1 MLKEHLIQIDKNLC
15 IGCGQC
21 IKDCPANNIALI
33 NKKAH
38 IKQQQCIKCG
48 HCTAI
53 CPKKAVSMTGFN
65 EPPIEFKE
73 KTTVDSH
80 QLMQA
85 LKTRRT
91 IRQFKDQPISDEV
104 IHQIIEAGRLTPTGS
119 NAQDVSYI
127 VLKDNLKDF
136 ERIAVRL
143 FRRLLPVIKLI
154 NKTAREVPIDDD
166 FFFKKAPAVILVISK
181 SQINGALAASNM
193 ALMAE
198 SHGLG
203 VLYSGFFAMAVK
215 YSSKLRK
222 QLQLK
227 HGKVITALV
236 LGYPN
241 VKYHRT
247 AQKEEATIHYF

>member
-1 MLKEHLIQIDKNLC
+1 MKEHLIQIDKKAC
-15 IGCGQC
+15 IGCSQC
-21 IKDCPANNIALI
+21 IKDCPANNIALTD
-33 NKKAH
+33 KKAY
-38 IKQQQCIKCG
+38 IKQQRCIKCG
-48 HCTAI
+48 HCVAI
-53 CPKKAVSMTGFN
+53 CPKQAVSMTGFN

-73 KTTVDSH
+73 KTVVDSY

-104 IHQIIEAGRLTPTGS
+104 IKQIIEAGRLTPTGS

-136 ERIAVRL
+136 EKIAVRL
-143 FRRLLPVIKLI
+143 FRRLLPLIKLV
-154 NKTAREVPIDDD
+154 NSTAKEVPIDDD
-166 FFFKKAPAVILVISK
+166 FFFKKAPTVILVVSK
-181 SQINGALAASNM
+181 NQINGALAASNM

-198 SHGLG
+198 AHGLG
-203 VLYSGFFAMAVK
+203 VLYSGFFTMAVK
-215 YSSKLRK
+215 YSPKLRK

-227 HGKVITALV
+227 NGKIIAALV

-241 VKYHRT
+241 VNYRRT
-247 AQKEEATIHYF
+247 VQKEEATIHYF

>member
-1 MLKEHLIQIDKNLC
+1 MKEHLIQIDKNLC
-15 IGCGQC
+15 IGCSQC
-21 IKDCPANNIALI
+21 IKDCPTNNIALI

-38 IKQQQCIKCG
+38 IKQQQCIQCG
-48 HCTAI
+48 HCAAI
-53 CPKKAVSMTGFN
+53 CPKKAVTMTGFD
-65 EPPIEFKE
+65 E
-73 KTTVDSH
+73 

-104 IHQIIEAGRLTPTGS
+104 IQQIIEAGRLTPTSG
-119 NAQDVSYI
+119 NAQNVSYI
-127 VLKDNLKDF
+127 VLKNNLKDF
-136 ERIAVRL
+136 EKTAVRL
-143 FRRLLPVIKLI
+143 FRHLLPLIKLV
-154 NKTAREVPIDDD
+154 NVAAKEVPIDDD
-166 FFFKKAPAVILVISK
+166 FFFKKAPAVILVVSK

-198 SHGLG
+198 AHGLG

-215 YSSKLRK
+215 YSPTLRK

-227 HGKVITALV
+227 NGQVVTALV

-241 VKYHRT
+241 VNYYRT
-247 AQKEEATIHYF
+247 AQKEEAIIRYF

>member
-1 MLKEHLIQIDKNLC
+1 MKEHRIQINKNLC
-15 IGCGQC
+15 IGCSQC
-21 IKDCPANNIALI
+21 IKDCPTNNIALI

-38 IKQQQCIKCG
+38 IKQQQCIQCG
-48 HCTAI
+48 HCAAI
-53 CPKKAVSMTGFN
+53 CPKKAVTMTGFD
-65 EPPIEFKE
+65 EPSIEFKE

-104 IHQIIEAGRLTPTGS
+104 IQQIIEAGRLTPTSG
-119 NAQDVSYI
+119 NAQNVSYI
-127 VLKDNLKDF
+127 VLKNNLKDF
-136 ERIAVRL
+136 EKTAVRL
-143 FRRLLPVIKLI
+143 FRHLLPLIKLV
-154 NKTAREVPIDDD
+154 NVAAKEVPIDDD
-166 FFFKKAPAVILVISK
+166 FFFKKAPAVILVVSK
-181 SQINGALAASNM
+181 SQINGALVSSNM

-198 SHGLG
+198 AHGLG

-215 YSSKLRK
+215 YSPTLRK

-227 HGKVITALV
+227 NGQVVTALV

-241 VKYHRT
+241 VNYYRT
-247 AQKEEATIHYF
+247 AQKEEAIIRYF